1 MRFFS
6 HLTLALFAA
15 AALAGGPASAATCQA
30 DNLTCPTTMPEGGY
44 CECTSHGTTRDGTVV
59 AKPAP
64 HRRQN
69 ATAGGCGAHPEAPG
83 CR

>member
-1 MRFFS
+1 MRFFGYP
-6 HLTLALFAA
+6 TLAFTVAL
-15 AALAGGPASAATCQA
+15 ALAGGPARAATCQA
-30 DNLTCPTTMPEGGY
+30 GNLTCPTTMPVGGY
-44 CECTSHGTTRDGTVV
+44 CQCTSRGSTNDGTVV

-69 ATAGGCGAHPEAPG
+69 ATAGGCGASPGAPG